1 MTLQIFLPFYGD
13 PALMRAAVRS
23 VLAQDSPDWTLT
35 VVDDR
40 YPHASVGEWVEGLG
54 DPRVRYVLNEANLGV
69 SGNFNRC
76 LELADG
82 DLVTL
87 LGGDD
92 ELLPTYVSTVLRMRA
107 AHPDA
112 ALLQPGVEVIDE
124 HGEPSLPLADRVKQ
138 RLLRPE
144 VPATGTR
151 VLSGE
156 RLAASLLAGN
166 WLYFPAL
173 ALDRATARR
182 HGFRQDLRTIQDLD
196 LILRIVMEGGS
207 LVLADEV
214 CFRYRRHAASE
225 SSALLAGGDRF
236 EEDRRFFA
244 EAARRAEELGW
255 PRARRAARRRVT
267 SRLHGATL
275 LPGALAAR
283 DAAAVR
289 LLARHVLA
297 RTGPGGEGVHLG

>member
-13 PALMRAAVRS
+13 PGLLRTAVRS

-40 YPHASVGEWVEGLG
+40 YPHASVGEWVEGLA
-54 DPRVRYVLNEANLGV
+54 DPRVRYVLNPHNLGV
-69 SGNFNRC
+69 SGNFDRC
-76 LELADG
+76 LRLADG
-82 DLVTL
+82 DLVTF

-124 HGEPSLPLADRVKQ
+124 HGEPALPLADRVKL
-138 RLLRPE
+138 RLLRPR
-144 VPATGTR
+144 VPAGGLR
-151 VLSGE
+151 VLAGE
-156 RLAASLLAGN
+156 RLAASLLTGN

-173 ALDRATARR
+173 AFDRRAAQR
-182 HGFRQDLRTIQDLD
+182 HGFRDDLMTIQDLD
-196 LILRIVMEGGS
+196 LILRMVMDGGS

-225 SSALLAGGDRF
+225 SSWRAVEGGRF

-244 EAARRAEELGW
+244 ESADRAAALGW
-255 PRARRAARRRVT
+255 QRARRSARRRLT
-267 SRLHGATL
+267 SRLHAATM
-275 LPGALAAR
+275 LPAALGAR
-283 DAAAVR
+283 DASAVR

-297 RTGPGGEGVHLG
+297 GSRSGR